1 METIVPTTKTRKPR
15 TVKQAAPHVA
25 AVKKAMSAALRAEH
39 AYQLA
44 AGRVEA
50 QIAEIRSSLESK
62 RAAAAAA
69 WDEVHARAADCS
81 SIHRG

>member
-1 METIVPTTKTRKPR
+1 
-15 TVKQAAPHVA
+15 
-25 AVKKAMSAALRAEH
+25 MSAALRAEH

-50 QIAEIRSSLESK
+50 QIAEIRSSLEAK

-69 WDEVHARAADCS
+69 WEHVHARAADCVS
-81 SIHRG
+81 THRG

>member
-1 METIVPTTKTRKPR
+1 METNITPTKTRKPR

-50 QIAEIRSSLESK
+50 QIAEIRSSLEAK

-69 WDEVHARAADCS
+69 WEQVHARAADCVS
-81 SIHRG
+81 THRG

>member
-1 METIVPTTKTRKPR
+1 
-15 TVKQAAPHVA
+15 
-25 AVKKAMSAALRAEH
+25 MSAALRAEH

-50 QIAEIRSSLESK
+50 QIAEIRSSLEAK

-69 WDEVHARAADCS
+69 WEQVHARAADCVS
-81 SIHRG
+81 THRG

>member
-1 METIVPTTKTRKPR
+1 METNIPPIKTRKPR
-15 TVKQAAPHVA
+15 TIKAAAPHVA

-50 QIAEIRSSLESK
+50 QIAEIRSSLEAK

-81 SIHRG
+81 GIHRG